1 MNCPLC
7 GWKVKQKQ
15 EWEAHGL
22 LCGIW
27 SCSDCETTITA
38 QTPLHKVKEF
48 NKRYQKDKGGKKSGK
63 TKTGSD

>member
-1 MNCPLC
+1 MDCPLC
-7 GWKVKQKQ
+7 GWKAKQQQ

-48 NKRYQKDKGGKKSGK
+48 KKRYQKDKGG
-63 TKTGSD
+63 

>member
-1 MNCPLC
+1 MDCPLC
-7 GWKVKQKQ
+7 GWKAKQQ
-15 EWEAHGL
+15 QQWEAHGL

-27 SCSDCETTITA
+27 SCKDCETTITA

-48 NKRYQKDKGGKKSGK
+48 NARFKGGKKNGK